1 MNRQRKVLE
10 HDHATRGM
18 TAPADVVT
26 WAHDARRETP
36 TERVEG
42 HRSRPD
48 PAQLA
53 AVMQPIVETVDPE
66 MVIVFGSAARATMT
80 AESDVDLVV
89 VKDVSNLEAMK
100 ARAAVCLPTGH
111 PPVHIVPA
119 TKRLLSDLRDSRSW
133 VYGPAMAEGIVA
145 YERDGDTR
153 GWSTRAWDRIAIPE
167 SPGERMVRILHYQ
180 REEAMD
186 WLSKAGQ
193 DMQVVRSGDT
203 TIGLQVRCYSAQ
215 AAAEKAIK
223 ALLVAH
229 GQPVRA
235 EHELHNLAEE
245 LEKTGEKLPAT
256 ATRERLELL
265 AKFGGEA
272 QYPRW
277 QDPTT
282 DADKTPLL
290 PDRHAD
296 LRPRTSADAGNPRCA
311 RERRHGGRL
320 DLRTVCPARA
330 GRTHQA
336 TETAGRIRACPA
348 QGVNP
353 THCRPRG
360 RRTLLPRAS
369 GDGTGNTDRTGFRRS
384 RRSRSPQVVDITWV
398 TKQVRSR
405 RPSLPG
411 SYVGSRVGS
420 RFWLLMDHW
429 TLLRYRVRSSVESPE
444 RGYHRKPT
452 SRSATRLPDQWL
464 RRRAASFSR
473 MLRQSTVF
481 HQHSQQPVTAE
492 RTRNSPSNRRDYSL
506 TDKGETIGNPP
517 KSA

>member
-1 MNRQRKVLE
+1 MRDE
-10 HDHATRGM
+10 E
-18 TAPADVVT
+18 
-26 WAHDARRETP
+26 REP
-36 TERVEG
+36 SGWRVSDG
-42 HRSRPD
+42 RPE

-89 VKDVSNLEAMK
+89 VKDVSDLEAMK

-119 TKRLLSDLRDSRSW
+119 TRRLLNDLRDSPSW

-145 YERDGDTR
+145 YERGGGAR

-167 SPGERMVRILHYQ
+167 SPGERMVRILYYQ

-186 WLSKAGQ
+186 WLRKAEH
-193 DMQVVRSGDT
+193 DMQVVRSRDT

-235 EHELHNLAEE
+235 EHELHKLAEE

-277 QDPTT
+277 QDPTS
-282 DADKTPLL
+282 DAEKTHFCQMATEIY
-290 PDRHAD
+290 DR
-296 LRPRTSADAGNPRCA
+296 
-311 RERRHGGRL
+311 
-320 DLRTVCPARA
+320 ARA
-330 GRTHQA
+330 
-336 TETAGRIRACPA
+336 RAPE
-348 QGVNP
+348 VLD
-353 THCRPRG
+353 T
-360 RRTLLPRAS
+360 RARQELSTS
-369 GDGTGNTDRTGFRRS
+369 GD
-384 RRSRSPQVVDITWV
+384 
-398 TKQVRSR
+398 
-405 RPSLPG
+405 
-411 SYVGSRVGS
+411 
-420 RFWLLMDHW
+420 
-429 TLLRYRVRSSVESPE
+429 
-444 RGYHRKPT
+444 
-452 SRSATRLPDQWL
+452 
-464 RRRAASFSR
+464 RA
-473 MLRQSTVF
+473 
-481 HQHSQQPVTAE
+481 
-492 RTRNSPSNRRDYSL
+492 
-506 TDKGETIGNPP
+506 TDKGVDIPE
-517 KSA
+517 